1 MWVFGDLKRPLLG
14 PSSRTQLLA
23 SLGEKSAEINGIIER
38 HFKSIKRKSTV
49 PELRAERE
57 NSLSSLISILE
68 TVRNQSPDVINL
80 KGFSFENEYYSESV
94 LISELP
100 WSPES
105 WSTLLACGLEKD
117 SKAIQIDGISW
128 GELLENGNWLVIF
141 EIMHNQHDWAPFAF
155 AENLLIPQNSDLFSF
170 AIFLEDMLTARAQMA
185 IFQKPGWSTFIRRKF
200 GWGCPPVSL
209 TQLGIENDVTRERA
223 RQVELEFCS
232 HFSAVNLE
240 AAPALIDLEDLVDM
254 ALKSELDDDA
264 LIEDSSLQAWGEES
278 IASLIGL
285 YMGENSRAEFMCLLE
300 SKRAIASEK
309 LKKAKRLSKYRS
321 KLGTFRIS
329 QLEPFLEE
337 TGIARSD
344 LEEAIVSAYP
354 KAVFAGDYVVATAK
368 SREPL
373 IFNALTRQLSIHQPL
388 HFEVLLKGLEQ
399 TATFRNATLDL
410 PSPTTFKEI
419 LSKSSSFEID
429 SSGFVSQVGEGFT
442 GEIDSIRGWIVEY
455 LKNEPG
461 QVAHKAT
468 LLRDA
473 ARAGY
478 KFTSVSLYLSYSP
491 EFRLMLAGKSIHSL
505 VGAKPSALELSN
517 AKELALINR
526 VAGSESKVY
535 VEDNGDVIANFVFG
549 TDFMVSGVISVSP
562 SLGQLLGTEPRSV
575 ECCHLLVSES
585 KPKMSS
591 KTFLSN
597 MAAVRDHLWFDH
609 GMQEGSRFKLIAGKD
624 NLVVVPS

>member
-419 LSKSSSFEID
+419 LSKSSSF
-429 SSGFVSQVGEGFT
+429 V
-442 GEIDSIRGWIVEY
+442 W
-455 LKNEPG
+455 
-461 QVAHKAT
+461 
-468 LLRDA
+468 
-473 ARAGY
+473 
-478 KFTSVSLYLSYSP
+478 
-491 EFRLMLAGKSIHSL
+491 RLTF
-505 VGAKPSALELSN
+505 
-517 AKELALINR
+517 INI
-526 VAGSESKVY
+526 
-535 VEDNGDVIANFVFG
+535 NN
-549 TDFMVSGVISVSP
+549 
-562 SLGQLLGTEPRSV
+562 
-575 ECCHLLVSES
+575 
-585 KPKMSS
+585 
-591 KTFLSN
+591 
-597 MAAVRDHLWFDH
+597 
-609 GMQEGSRFKLIAGKD
+609 
-624 NLVVVPS
+624 